1 MTESTWDVLDAA
13 LQPPR
18 VLCHRFSASGGTLA
32 SAAEPPGW
40 LHGASGCLAWWHRV
54 VTSKAGTAS
63 CSQQRLPS
71 HGMPIQCW
79 FPSRCLREQFPL
91 QMQPLQNSTAWQE
104 RGLATPLPFPSSVSK
119 SPGLVTLERSK
130 DLPQGHAS
138 SAKALSLLLLA
149 SSPATA
155 GKLMQEWLVLK

>member
-1 MTESTWDVLDAA
+1 MQLCNLLMSCVAGSVPQGAPWLQQLSPQGGCIGPLDA
-13 LQPPR
+13 
-18 VLCHRFSASGGTLA
+18 CHGGTGGDFQ
-32 SAAEPPGW
+32 GW
-40 LHGASGCLAWWHRV
+40 HCH
-54 VTSKAGTAS
+54 
-63 CSQQRLPS
+63 CPQHCLPS
-71 HGMPIQCW
+71 HGMWIQCW
-79 FPSRCLREQFPL
+79 FPSHCLQEQFPL

-104 RGLATPLPFPSSVSK
+104 CGLATPLPFPSSVSK

-149 SSPATA
+149 TSPVTA